1 MVDQVYEEFHCK
13 TLCPV
18 TKQQMQRLSDVSTL
32 ERCSKCYKTRKEVD
46 NTIDQLER
54 PEFRKIKLFQSEAC
68 LFCPMCTQE
77 IIDAQESQRNFKR
90 EAISEILVDIAKTQ
104 RLVSAREHMDD
115 HLITEPKTFMKK
127 IRSVSQNMY
136 EIEATIFVIGLAYLH
151 DSILA
156 CCFILSLN
164 LLLYTATMDRFVRIK
179 YGRWCL
185 YLLIAICSGVMLLKG
200 GICYFVNNNQD
211 EKRLSGLLDNCWDL
225 VNKDNQWVAAGFN
238 NDVIGA
244 WIPLEGQGDFPSQLE
259 YAKSQAFEIYN
270 RTDDATVQLVIED
283 ELERDDGAVYYLNQ
297 KPCKALRG
305 KDDES
310 LKSAVFPGP
319 EGGKVR
325 KTLHYW
331 ESINF
336 EFGFFIVMIYSLVRL
351 ESVEFRLNNLRRNYA
366 KVVMVKNYEAQLLSG
381 SLDSD
386 DEEQRVVT

>member
-1 MVDQVYEEFHCK
+1 MYEEFHCQ

-18 TKQQMQRLSDVSTL
+18 TKQQMQRLNDVYVSTL
-32 ERCSKCYKTRKEVD
+32 ERCSKCYKTRPDVD
-46 NTIDQLER
+46 ATIKQLEN
-54 PEFRKIKLFQSEAC
+54 PELEAKLKKIKLFQSEAC

-90 EAISEILVDIAKTQ
+90 EAISEILVDIAQTQ

-200 GICYFVNNNQD
+200 GICHFVNNNPN
-211 EKRLSGLLDNCWDL
+211 EERLSGLLNNCLDL
-225 VNKDNQWVAAGFN
+225 INKDN
-238 NDVIGA
+238 
-244 WIPLEGQGDFPSQLE
+244 
-259 YAKSQAFEIYN
+259 
-270 RTDDATVQLVIED
+270 
-283 ELERDDGAVYYLNQ
+283 
-297 KPCKALRG
+297 
-305 KDDES
+305 
-310 LKSAVFPGP
+310 
-319 EGGKVR
+319 
-325 KTLHYW
+325 
-331 ESINF
+331 
-336 EFGFFIVMIYSLVRL
+336 
-351 ESVEFRLNNLRRNYA
+351 
-366 KVVMVKNYEAQLLSG
+366 
-381 SLDSD
+381 
-386 DEEQRVVT
+386 